1 MRLLKVF
8 FRCVGVKTDNSENLP
23 TNFQARISKLSAPLQ
38 RIFFDDLATAAE
50 NRLRVLEKV
59 GLKN

>member
-1 MRLLKVF
+1 
-8 FRCVGVKTDNSENLP
+8 VKTDNLENFP
-23 TNFQARISKLSAPLQ
+23 TNFQARISKLSTPLQ
-38 RIFFDDLATAAE
+38 RIFFDDLSTAAE

>member
-1 MRLLKVF
+1 L
-8 FRCVGVKTDNSENLP
+8 KTDNLENFT
-23 TNFQARISKLSAPLQ
+23 TNFQTRISKLSAPLQ